1 MSGSAHTTAVREAH
15 RFDEARLAAWL
26 ESHVSGFE
34 GPLTTTRFKDGQ
46 SNPTYRLDTPRH
58 SYVLRR
64 KPTGRLL
71 AGAHAV
77 DREARVQQALAT
89 TGFPVPRVHALCTDD
104 EIIGSWFYVMDCVEG
119 RIFWDPTL
127 PAVERSERRRYFDA
141 MNETIARLHR
151 VDYAAIGLG
160 DYGKPGNFFS
170 RQIQRWSGQYIGD
183 VEAGRDAHMD
193 RLIDWLPAHVPA
205 GDETCLTHGD
215 FRIDNM
221 IFHPTEPRVI
231 AVLDWELSTLGHP
244 LADFAYHLLMYRMPP
259 GLLAS
264 LSGAD
269 LAALDIPTEA
279 EYIAAY
285 CRRSGRASL
294 PHMDFYIVFN
304 LFRLAAILHGIR
316 GRMARGNA
324 ASTNAERM
332 AAAMPTLTRL
342 AWQLAEQ
349 A

>member
-1 MSGSAHTTAVREAH
+1 MSGSADTTAVRKAH
-15 RFDEARLAAWL
+15 RFDEARLDVWL
-26 ESHVSGFE
+26 QAHVSSYA
-34 GPLTTTRFKDGQ
+34 GPLTVKQFTGGQ
-46 SNPTYRLDTPRH
+46 SNPTYRLDTPGH

-64 KPTGRLL
+64 KPMGKLL

-89 TGFPVPRVHALCTDD
+89 SGFPVPEVHALCTDD

-119 RIFWDPTL
+119 RIFWDPAL
-127 PAVERSERRRYFDA
+127 PAIARAERRRYFDA
-141 MNETIARLHR
+141 MNETIARLHAI
-151 VDYAAIGLG
+151 DYRAIGLG
-160 DYGKPGNFFS
+160 DYGKTGNFLS
-170 RQIQRWSGQYIGD
+170 RQIRRWSGQYIGD
-183 VEAGRDAHMD
+183 VEAGRDPHMD
-193 RLIDWLPAHVPA
+193 KLIDWLPDHVPA

-269 LAALDIPTEA
+269 LAVLDIPTET
-279 EYIAAY
+279 EYAAAY
-285 CRRSGRASL
+285 CRRSGRTSI
-294 PHMDFYIVFN
+294 PHADFYIVFN

-316 GRMARGNA
+316 GRIARGNA
-324 ASTNAERM
+324 ASVQAERT
-332 AAAMPTLTRL
+332 AAVMPLLTRL
-342 AWQLAEQ
+342 AWKIAEN